1 LMKLVEGVTLYDL
14 LHETVSPPAG
24 ARLDRMLGV
33 VLKVC
38 DAVSF
43 AHSRG
48 VVHRDLHP
56 RNVMVGSHGQVYVMD
71 WGLAVRLG
79 HGPVRPLPRA
89 DAGFGSGTPAYM
101 APEQAWGR
109 DDQIDERTDV
119 FGIGGILYE
128 LLTLRSPFSG
138 ATFHD
143 VLTLARRCE
152 VVPPDVSAPGSG
164 LPAQLCDITMRALA
178 RDRHDRHPTVEAL
191 RDELAG
197 VLRSGGRVRAARLSA
212 R

>member
-1 LMKLVEGVTLYDL
+1 LMKLVEGVTLHDL
-14 LHETVSPPAG
+14 LHETASPRAG
-24 ARLDRMLGV
+24 ARLERMLGV

-79 HGPVRPLPRA
+79 ERPVQTLPQGG
-89 DAGFGSGTPAYM
+89 AGCGSGTPAYM

-128 LLTLRSPFSG
+128 LLTLRSPFGG

-152 VVPPDVSAPGSG
+152 VVPPDVSAPGNG

-178 RDRHDRHPTVEAL
+178 PDRHDRHPNGE
-191 RDELAG
+191 
-197 VLRSGGRVRAARLSA
+197 
-212 R
+212 